1 MLQFLCMLL
10 FAYLNSSMI
19 SNTLRD
25 LTKIANETNSITNAG
40 AIQKRKKY
48 KSEFS
53 I

>member
-1 MLQFLCMLL
+1 
-10 FAYLNSSMI
+10 MI

-40 AIQKRKKY
+40 SIQKRKKY
-48 KSEFS
+48 ESEFS